1 MPATPDDEAALSA
14 LIDRALARLAE
25 RDPEALAEPA
35 RAGRLARLAIC
46 SDFALDTLCRQPGL
60 AARLDGPAQAPPA
73 LTSGEE
79 SDWPAR
85 LRRWRAA
92 ESTRLIW
99 RDLHGLDDVD
109 ATLAGSSR
117 IAEQALRIGV
127 EALSAQLAERH
138 GRVRDV
144 GGREQQLVVFGLGKL
159 GGGELN
165 FSSDVDLVYAY
176 RETGQSDGARPLDAE
191 AWFTR
196 LGQRLAQ
203 LLGDTTAEGFCHRV
217 DLRLRPFGTSGRL
230 ALSFNAMEQYF
241 QREGRDWERY
251 AWIKARPVAGDIEAG
266 EELLRTLRPFV
277 YRRYL
282 DYGAIDGLRE
292 MKALIAAEVQKR
304 ELADDLKLGPGGIR
318 EIEFLVQCL
327 QLIRGGREP
336 ALRQRSLLPALS
348 ALAQAGHVA
357 PATATRLAEAYRYL
371 RRLEN
376 RVQMLADQQVHA
388 LPEDPLA
395 RLRIARG
402 LGYPDTAAMQ
412 AELDGHR
419 AVVAGEFAGLLEAR
433 RRRRS
438 EAGALVQYWRALP
451 ESGDAQVLV
460 EAGFGDAEGLDQ
472 ALREFAATPAV
483 RTLSERGRKRL
494 DQVLPELL
502 SAAARSPAP
511 DAAVP
516 RALALL
522 QAITRRTAYLA
533 LLEEQPA
540 ALARLVDV
548 SARSA
553 LLSERL
559 AEHPLLL
566 DELLDARAAGPVPE
580 EQDMPGLLAQALAQA
595 PAGDTEAALH
605 VLNEQRQAVSFRL
618 ALALLGE
625 RLAPVEAARRLAAL
639 AEAVLAEA
647 LRLAEADVAAGHGRV
662 PGAGLAVIGYGSLGG
677 RELGFGSDLDLV
689 FLHDAPMD
697 AQSDGPRPL
706 DAGRWFARLAQRLV
720 SLLGT
725 VTAAGKLYEVD
736 VRLRPDGAKGML
748 VSSLESFAA
757 YQRERAWTWERQ
769 ALVRARAIAGA
780 PAVRAAFEKIRAE
793 TLATPRDIDTLQAD
807 VRAMRQRMRA
817 ELDRSGPGR
826 FDLKQ
831 GEGGLVD
838 LEFLLQALVLQHAP
852 TRPDWAVPGDTPSL
866 LRELGAAGWL
876 PDAEALA
883 NAHAQLVGLG
893 LECTLDQRPRLVPPG
908 EALAQAREAVLA
920 ACARAGLSFSVPAA
934 AAGS

>member
-1 MPATPDDEAALSA
+1 MPATPDNEAALSA
-14 LIDRALARLAE
+14 LVERALARLAE
-25 RDPEALAEPA
+25 RDPEAMAAPERANHIAALAA
-35 RAGRLARLAIC
+35 C

-60 AARLDGPAQAPPA
+60 ATRLDEPAQPPPTLAP
-73 LTSGEE
+73 GEE
-79 SDWPAR
+79 NDWPAR
-85 LRRWRAA
+85 LRRWRTA

-117 IAEQALRIGV
+117 IAEQALQTGV
-127 EALSAQLAERH
+127 DALSAQLAERH
-138 GRVRDV
+138 GRVRD
-144 GGREQQLVVFGLGKL
+144 GDGHEQRLIVFGLGKL

-176 RETGQSDGARPLDAE
+176 RETGQSDGPRPLEAE

-230 ALSFNAMEQYF
+230 ALSSNAMEQYF

-251 AWIKARPVAGDIEAG
+251 AWIKARPVAGDLEAG

-348 ALAQAGHVA
+348 ALAKAGHIA
-357 PATATRLAEAYRYL
+357 PATAARLAEAYRYL

-402 LGYPDTAAMQ
+402 LGYRDAAAMQ

-419 AVVAGEFAGLLEAR
+419 AVVAEEFAGLLEAR

-451 ESGDAQVLV
+451 EGGEAQVLA

-483 RTLSERGRKRL
+483 RALSARGRKRL
-494 DQVLPELL
+494 DQVVPELL
-502 SAAARSPAP
+502 AAAARGPAP

-580 EQDMPGLLAQALAQA
+580 EGELPALLAQAIASV
-595 PAGDTEAALH
+595 PAGDTEAALQ
-605 VLNEQRQAVSFRL
+605 VLNEHRQAVAFRL

-625 RLAPVEAARRLAAL
+625 RLAPVDAARRLAAL
-639 AEAVLAEA
+639 AEAVLAQA
-647 LRLAEADVAAGHGRV
+647 LQLAEADVVSAHGRV

-689 FLHDAPMD
+689 FLHDAPMQ

-769 ALVRARAIAGA
+769 ALVRARPIAGA
-780 PAVRAAFEKIRAE
+780 PAVGAAFARIRAQ
-793 TLATPRDIDTLQAD
+793 TLAAARDPAELRAD

-817 ELDRSGPGR
+817 ELDRSGPGH

-838 LEFLLQALVLQHAP
+838 LEFLLQALVLAHAP
-852 TRPDWAVPGDTPSL
+852 AHPDAPVPVDTPAL
-866 LRELGAAGWL
+866 LRALAGAGL
-876 PDAEALA
+876 LRRAEALA
-883 NAHAQLVGLG
+883 RAHALLVGLS
-893 LECTLDQRPRLVPPG
+893 LECTLDRRPRLVQPS
-908 EALAQAREAVLA
+908 EALAA
-920 ACARAGLSFSVPAA
+920 ARAEVMAAWAEAGLAVSA
-934 AAGS
+934 AAGAAGS